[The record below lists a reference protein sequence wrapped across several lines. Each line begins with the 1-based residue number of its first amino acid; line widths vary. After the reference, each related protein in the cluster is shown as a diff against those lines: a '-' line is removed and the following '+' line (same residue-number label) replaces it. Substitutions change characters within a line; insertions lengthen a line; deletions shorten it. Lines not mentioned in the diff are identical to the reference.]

1 MRTHRGIFIAQDG
14 KSVGRG
20 SNRYESDRQHLQV
33 SLIKDPVHM
42 DVPPLFAGG
51 TALSGGAST
60 SQTETLKTI
69 KHNLPYTPEL
79 LIYFYAYS
87 YGGSTTAP
95 QAGGYY
101 ADYYVYS
108 GSLGTV
114 TDILFAEVDS
124 QNVYIKHKLDVGS
137 SYVGTYTSDADD
149 YQIRMKYFIL
159 SNDSHLDSYT
169 TL

>member
-1 MRTHRGIFIAQDG
+1 MRVRRGIFVANDG
-14 KSVGRG
+14 SPISRG
-20 SNRYESDRQHLQV
+20 SNKYESDRPHLQV
-33 SLIKDPVHM
+33 NLLKNPVHM
-42 DVPPLFAGG
+42 AVPPLFAGG

-60 SQTETLKTI
+60 SQTETLNTI

-124 QNVYIKHKLDVGS
+124 RNVYIKHRLDVSGL
-137 SYVGTYTSDADD
+137 YPGTYTSDADD

-159 SNDSHLDSYT
+159 SNDSHIDSYT